1 MQQIAGYDIV
11 QVAYYV
17 RDIEASAKTAA
28 KTFGAGPFVVSK
40 HIQLSKGI
48 HRGEPC
54 PFVHSS
60 AYGQWGSIMLELVQQ
75 EGEGASPFRD
85 LYVETEQGLHHVAI
99 MVPDFE
105 AALAHFAQLGIT
117 RVTEAVTLTGVE
129 FAFLDARE
137 TLGHY
142 LEIYEASAALRRF
155 YRFVADAAQAPW
167 NPDEPFITRT

>member
-1 MQQIAGYDIV
+1 
-11 QVAYYV
+11 
-17 RDIEASAKTAA
+17 
-28 KTFGAGPFVVSK
+28 
-40 HIQLSKGI
+40 
-48 HRGEPC
+48 
-54 PFVHSS
+54 
-60 AYGQWGSIMLELVQQ
+60 MLELVQQ

-85 LYVETEQGLHHVAI
+85 LYAETEQGLHHVAI

-105 AALAHFAQLGIT
+105 AALAHFAQLGIP

-142 LEIYEASAALRRF
+142 LEIYEASAALRGF